1 LGYCIGRIG
10 IEAIRIDQAHEIFGL
25 RLNIWVGLFV
35 AIGALISF
43 RHLNKGGP
51 ELLG

>member
-10 IEAIRIDQAHEIFGL
+10 IESIRIDTAHEIFGL
-25 RLNIWVGLFV
+25 RLNLWVGLIV
-35 AIGALISF
+35 AIGAVISF
-43 RHLNKGGP
+43 RRLNKGGP